1 VNIFEKI
8 EKDIQFLTLCFQEVL
23 IDLNEPKLAE
33 ILAQHPTELG
43 SQNGK
48 EFDLEEK
55 HIQIHSIFLQLLNL
69 VEENAAVQYRRFVTD
84 QEGPQRIRGS
94 WSETF
99 QRLVEQGLSEKEM
112 IDTISQVRVAPV
124 LTAHPTEAKR
134 ISVLELHRDL
144 YLILVKLEN
153 STFSKLERTVLKMQV
168 KALIE
173 KWWRTGEVYLE
184 KPTVQSERRN
194 VMHYFTKVF
203 PTVLAKS
210 DLLLRQSWE
219 MMGFDPSLLEN
230 PDNFPKITFGSW
242 VGGDR
247 DGHPHVSAEITS
259 DTLMAHRQAALALLQ
274 NQIMELGAKMTFS
287 EIRNQVPNGF
297 YDSIKQK
304 EKLFGMKGSEAVKRN
319 PYEPWRQYINLIL
332 LQLENTASEIPDLN
346 LPVYHNS
353 KELEADLKALR
364 ESLLAIKAHK
374 IVNEYL
380 FPLERQ
386 NMCFGFHLA
395 KLDIRQNSE
404 FHDKALEQ
412 ILAIAE
418 PGQKP
423 FRNWTETERLS
434 FLLKELQSERP
445 FGISGKSYGE
455 EADKV
460 LSCYHAV
467 KKHSEK
473 FGHEGIGTFIISMTR
488 QVSDILMVYLF
499 FKEVG
504 MDPRKFEV
512 APLFETIDDLEH
524 APKIMD
530 DFLKLPFVQK
540 IKSEKQEIM
549 LGYSDSNK
557 DGGILSSRWNIYQTE
572 KELTKTANDHGVRF
586 RFFHGIG
593 GTISRGGGKYH
604 RFLESMPDGSLSGEM
619 KLTVQGETIAQQ
631 FGNLLNGVYNLEML
645 LSGVTLKSAGYFF
658 PKPHDIFPEKALS
671 KLSQLS
677 FEHYRGLIEHPDF
690 VEFYGE
696 ATPIDVLEMSKIGS
710 RPARRTGT
718 RTLSDLRAIP
728 WVFSWNQ
735 SRFNLTGWFGIGH
748 ALESLRVN
756 DPDLYHM
763 LQDQSGKWPLL
774 RYILIQVETNVMSAD
789 PSWMSVYSDLVK
801 NEMIRKDILKRIMTE
816 YQKSLDEL
824 AKMFQ
829 QSREKRRVSQINNM
843 KRRKN
848 ALDALHHLQLQNLQ
862 KWRAEKTELSDE
874 VRIKKLLEITTALA
888 NGLKNTG

>member
-1 VNIFEKI
+1 MNIFEKI
-8 EKDIQFLTLCFQEVL
+8 EKDIQFLTHCFQEVL

-69 VEENAAVQYRRFVTD
+69 VEENAAVQYRRFVSD

-99 QRLVEQGLSEKEM
+99 QRLVEQGLSEKE
-112 IDTISQVRVAPV
+112 ILDTISQVRVAPV

-153 STFSKLERTVLKMQV
+153 STFSRLERTVLKMQV

-219 MMGFDPSLLEN
+219 MMGFDPTLLEN

-274 NQIMELGAKMTFS
+274 NQIMDLGAKMTFS
-287 EIRNQVPNGF
+287 EIRNQVPKGF
-297 YDSIKQK
+297 YESIKQK
-304 EKLFGMKGSEAVKRN
+304 EKPFGMKGSVAVKRN

-364 ESLLAIKAHK
+364 ESLLAIKADK

-418 PGQKP
+418 PGTKP
-423 FRNWTETERLS
+423 FRKWTETERLS

-467 KKHSEK
+467 KRHSEK
-473 FGHEGIGTFIISMTR
+473 FGQEGIGTFIISMTR

-504 MDPRKFEV
+504 MDPMKFEV

-658 PKPHDIFPEKALS
+658 PKPHDKFPEKALS

-677 FEHYRGLIEHPDF
+677 FEYYRELIEHPDF

-748 ALESLRVN
+748 ALESLRMN
-756 DPDLYHM
+756 DPELYQM
-763 LQDQSGKWPLL
+763 LHDQSGKWPLL

-824 AKMFQ
+824 ATMFQ

-862 KWRAEKTELSDE
+862 KWRAEKTEVSEE